1 MAVTEKLKSFIAQS
15 VRVWR
20 ILKKPTGDE
29 FKLVSKISALGILV
43 LGLLGF
49 LIMLVMR
56 IFG

>member
-1 MAVTEKLKSFIAQS
+1 MAFAEKLKSFIAQS

-29 FKLVSKISALGILV
+29 FKMVSKISALGILV

-56 IFG
+56 IFS

>member
-1 MAVTEKLKSFIAQS
+1 MAATEKLKSFMAQC

-29 FKLVSKISALGILV
+29 FKMVSKISALGILV